1 MKFKA
6 SIIAALVVS
15 TIGFTASPA
24 GAAPEECTT
33 GLIGETGE
41 CEPVGT
47 TPPPSVTGPAIVD
60 QPAVRSTP
68 DACILFDGTSLAEGD
83 YVTGLVDG
91 RYVGT
96 TRRYLM
102 PCKMVTPPVYPPVVV
117 IDNGGV
123 TAPPPAF
130 APTELPETGAETTM
144 IALLALL
151 ALLTGATLTFV
162 SRDRTAR
169 R

>member
-1 MKFKA
+1 MKLKA

-47 TPPPSVTGPAIVD
+47 PGPPETTLPPSVTGPATVD
-60 QPAVRSTP
+60 QPPVRSTP
-68 DACILFDGTSLAEGD
+68 DSCILFDDTSLAEGD
-83 YVTGLVDG
+83 YVLGTVDG
-91 RYVGT
+91 VTVGT
-96 TRRYLM
+96 TAKFIV
-102 PCKMVTPPVYPPVVV
+102 PCKPVVPPVTVTVPAVVDV
-117 IDNGGV
+117 V
-123 TAPPPAF
+123 
-130 APTELPETGAETTM
+130 TELPETGAETTM